1 VISLDTVRTL
11 AAGRLGTA
19 LLVAAMAIASVLL
32 IPRLA
37 PGPGELDVRPVVSLS
52 TDGADGTAAEG

>member
-1 VISLDTVRTL
+1 VTSLDIVRSL

-19 LLVAAMAIASVLL
+19 LLVAAMAVASVLL

-37 PGPGELDVRPVVSLS
+37 PGSSELDVTPAVSIS
-52 TDGADGTAAEG
+52 AEQDAEA

>member
-1 VISLDTVRTL
+1 VTSFETVRTL

-19 LLVAAMAIASVLL
+19 LLVAAMAVASVLL

-37 PGPGELDVRPVVSLS
+37 PGSSELDVRPVVSV
-52 TDGADGTAAEG
+52 TADGADGAATER